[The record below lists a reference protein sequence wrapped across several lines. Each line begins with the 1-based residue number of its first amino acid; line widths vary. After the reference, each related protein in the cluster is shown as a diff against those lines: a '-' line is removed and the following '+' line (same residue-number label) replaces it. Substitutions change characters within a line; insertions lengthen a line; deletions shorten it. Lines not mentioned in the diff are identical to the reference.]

1 VGKRS
6 VQYLLN
12 MVKNF
17 KNNIYKF
24 FRKQKP
30 NYIDAEIVNDAYKAV
45 IACKQ
50 CGQKLRVP
58 VLENKKLRITCSKC
72 KHDFSFDCKR
82 YKQSKK
88 ILASAIY
95 GILVFILVLDI
106 AAPIY
111 FYPKVSS
118 FDLKLQNKHDVE
130 IKQRQS
136 KFSKEIEGLKDQNA
150 ATVRSIN
157 PADLRIRADEHY
169 AKIWDERGN
178 YIGKYAIT
186 PREKAQLEML
196 ALSKDKT
203 KGIEDIIKGIASKSA
218 PRNSEID
225 VHVRGDKYGLS
236 IDFDM
241 SELSSGEEGTRTK
254 HRSIDSL
261 KKDVIRLI
269 SKVTNDVYQFCQN
282 LDLDSISIGCKHYV
296 KQYDEYKIYK
306 GEANS
311 LLYKIRVDKK
321 DLVELKNNPFL
332 DTYSTTKYFKVE
344 EDNFPNI
351 EISMKES
358 K

>member
-1 VGKRS
+1 MANFR
-6 VQYLLN
+6 
-12 MVKNF
+12 KNKIF
-17 KNNIYKF
+17 EF
-24 FRKQKP
+24 FRKQKS
-30 NYIDAEIVNDAYKAV
+30 NYIDAEIVNEAYKAV

-58 VLENKKLRITCSKC
+58 VFENKKLRITCSKC

-95 GILVFILVLDI
+95 GSLLFILALDI

-118 FDLKLQNKHDVE
+118 FDLKLKNKYEVE

-136 KFSKEIEGLKDQNA
+136 KFSKEIQGLKDQNA
-150 ATVRSIN
+150 AAIRSIN
-157 PADLRIRADEHY
+157 PVDLRIKADEHY
-169 AKIWDERGN
+169 TKIWDERRN
-178 YIGKYAIT
+178 YTGKYAIT

-203 KGIEDIIKGIASKSA
+203 KRIEDIIKGIASKAA

-225 VHVRGDKYGLS
+225 VQVRGEKYGLS
-236 IDFDM
+236 INFDM

-296 KQYDEYKIYK
+296 RQYDEYKAYR
-306 GEANS
+306 GEENS
-311 LLYKIRVDKK
+311 VLYKIRVDRK
-321 DLVELKNNPFL
+321 DLAELKNNPFL

-344 EDNFPNI
+344 EDNFPNM
-351 EISMKES
+351 EISIRES